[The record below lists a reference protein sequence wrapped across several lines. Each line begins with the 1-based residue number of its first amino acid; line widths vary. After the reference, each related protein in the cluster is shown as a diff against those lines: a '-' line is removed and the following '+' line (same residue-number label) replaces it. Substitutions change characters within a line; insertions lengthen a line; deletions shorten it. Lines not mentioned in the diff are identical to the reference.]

1 MNWIATTDPGRS
13 RSEPVLRTGRELSGS
28 RRFSAAAWID
38 AGQVTYVVSAWLGSL
53 AGTIAPTLT
62 YTFSTGQARSLAPT
76 AQLGPPT
83 KTGTVLIET
92 SHSDILPTG
101 TRRVHIALT
110 FPGDDSM
117 ADDIAFALAAPSG
130 PPVITPG
137 GIISASRPVLGLR

>member
-1 MNWIATTDPGRS
+1 
-13 RSEPVLRTGRELSGS
+13 V
-28 RRFSAAAWID
+28 
-38 AGQVTYVVSAWLGSL
+38 AGQSGRNDCADADLHFFNW
-53 AGTIAPTLT
+53 AGT
-62 YTFSTGQARSLAPT
+62 QLAPT
-76 AQLGPPT
+76 AQLGPPS